1 MESRK
6 TKSLQDLVESV
17 QPLSHDEQGKL
28 LGGFTDASIG
38 GNAADGEINN
48 NHCSGNGDCVGNET
62 CHNNKPQCWYNTL
75 CVQKVDENDDDSGP
89 VTANPCKL

>member
-1 MESRK
+1 MEK
-6 TKSLQDLVESV
+6 EKIKCIKDFAESV
-17 QPLSHDEQGKL
+17 QPLSYDEQGKL
-28 LGGFTDASIG
+28 LGGFTDASFG

-48 NHCSGNGDCVGNET
+48 KHCSGNGDCVGNET